1 MCGIAGQFNFD
12 GKPAD
17 KSLVKLMTRALQHR
31 GPDGEGFYF
40 DRHVGLG
47 HRRLSIIDL
56 ETGRQPMSNEDD
68 TIWLVSNSEIYN
80 FVELREELES
90 KGHQF
95 KTKCDTEVI
104 IHLLD
109 FIHV

>member
-17 KSLVKLMTRALQHR
+17 RKLVRIMTGALQHR

-40 DRHVGLG
+40 DKQIGLG

-56 ETGRQPMSNEDD
+56 ETGR
-68 TIWLVSNSEIYN
+68 
-80 FVELREELES
+80 
-90 KGHQF
+90 
-95 KTKCDTEVI
+95 
-104 IHLLD
+104 
-109 FIHV
+109 